1 MAIES
6 KMRRPTAFGH
16 STDSGTPPGR
26 VSWLAVALA
35 AVVVA
40 ASVFAWWW
48 FQIRV
53 VTPAESVGLE
63 SNAVAETSDGAYQA
77 VFLDNGQ
84 VYFGRLRRKGDAY
97 RLTSVYYM
105 QMRGNPQS
113 GSDDPQSAESV
124 LVKLGSEVHGPADFM
139 DINPD
144 HILFTEDLTADSK
157 VSKAIAEYVSKQR
170 SNP

>member
-6 KMRRPTAFGH
+6 KMHRPVGQKREI
-16 STDSGTPPGR
+16 P
-26 VSWLAVALA
+26 WLAIALV

-40 ASVFAWWW
+40 ASAFAWWW
-48 FQIRV
+48 FGVRSGIGK
-53 VTPAESVGLE
+53 PAAS
-63 SNAVAETSDGAYQA
+63 SDTYQA

-84 VYFGRLRRKGDAY
+84 VYFGKLEEREDAFY

-105 QMRGNPQS
+105 QLQGNTQ
-113 GSDDPQSAESV
+113 DAADSV

-144 HILFTEDLTADSK
+144 HILFIEDLAGDSK
-157 VSKAIAEYVSKQR
+157 VSKAIADYVSKRQ
-170 SNP
+170 SKP